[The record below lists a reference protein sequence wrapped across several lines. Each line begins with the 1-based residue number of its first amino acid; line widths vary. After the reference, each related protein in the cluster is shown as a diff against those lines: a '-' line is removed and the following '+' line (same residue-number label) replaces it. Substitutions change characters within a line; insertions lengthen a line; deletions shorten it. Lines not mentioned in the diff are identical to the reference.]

1 MKILLAIDESK
12 FSDAALQMIIAQTR
26 PQDTAVRVLQVVEPM
41 EIIFP
46 EGKWEWGTSRDLDEV
61 RKKKLQQAQD
71 RVAAAAEKLRAAGF
85 HNVDTAVREGD
96 VRAEVI
102 DAAAEWRADLIVLGS
117 QGRKGL
123 DRFLLGSVS
132 EFVARHA
139 RCSVE
144 IVRLPAN
151 P

>member
-1 MKILLAIDESK
+1 MKILLAIDDSK
-12 FSDAALQMIIAQTR
+12 FSEAALQLMIAQSR
-26 PQDTAVRVLQVVEPM
+26 PQDTAVRVAHVVEPM

-46 EGKWEWGTSRDLDEV
+46 EGKWELRMSRDLEEV
-61 RKKKLQQAQD
+61 RKKKLDRAQEL
-71 RVAAAAEKLRAAGF
+71 VAAAADTLRAKGF
-85 HNVDTAVREGD
+85 ETVDTAVREGD

-102 DAAAEWRADLIVLGS
+102 DAAAEWHADLIVIGS
-117 QGRKGL
+117 HGRKGM

-144 IVRLPAN
+144 IVRLPAS

>member
-1 MKILLAIDESK
+1 M
-12 FSDAALQMIIAQTR
+12 
-26 PQDTAVRVLQVVEPM
+26 
-41 EIIFP
+41 
-46 EGKWEWGTSRDLDEV
+46 SRDLEEV
-61 RKKKLQQAQD
+61 RKKKLERAQEL
-71 RVAAAAEKLRAAGF
+71 VAAAADTLRAKGF
-85 HNVDTAVREGD
+85 ETVDTAVREGD

-102 DAAAEWRADLIVLGS
+102 DAAAEWHADLIVIGS
-117 QGRKGL
+117 HGRKGM

-144 IVRLPAN
+144 IVRLPAS